1 MKIQLLIKV
10 KKSEL
15 LYALILIKYLKIENT
30 KTNEDSVL
38 KKVNLWPQFQGLEF
52 GRRLVVFEF
61 RLIVLSLH

>member
-38 KKVNLWPQFQGLEF
+38 KKVNLWPKFKRLEF
-52 GRRLVVFEF
+52 GSWLVVFEF
-61 RLIVLSLH
+61 MLVVLSLH